1 MNEDEITKRISE
13 EVIDLAASFELK
25 AVAIWTTDT
34 ETEIFFGDEN
44 PDEEQVTM
52 IEQLS
57 QSFLGW

>member
-1 MNEDEITKRISE
+1 MNEDEITKRIPE

-57 QSFLGW
+57 QSFLG